1 MRKILLMI
9 IIILLV
15 VLSYVCLAKGMQIS
29 TFPILGLQQ
38 IEEISQNLKI
48 RIEEVNTLID
58 VEYPRK
64 ISELKTA
71 SNKMQSAKS
80 EYLKLTNLSSEEQI
94 LNARTEKSYAIE
106 FLWARIGTHARREG
120 INLKLEIT
128 SSSTGANNVNDLK
141 FTVDGSYIAITNFI
155 YAIENDSEL
164 DFRIQN
170 FKLLPYQNEILQGT
184 FTVRNVAIKGNTSTQ
199 NVTNSTKENEQEGN
213 TQTNNTVSNSE
224 KNTNDTQTTNTNV
237 TE

>member
-71 SNKMQSAKS
+71 SNKMQSA
-80 EYLKLTNLSSEEQI
+80 
-94 LNARTEKSYAIE
+94 
-106 FLWARIGTHARREG
+106 
-120 INLKLEIT
+120 
-128 SSSTGANNVNDLK
+128 
-141 FTVDGSYIAITNFI
+141 
-155 YAIENDSEL
+155 
-164 DFRIQN
+164 
-170 FKLLPYQNEILQGT
+170 
-184 FTVRNVAIKGNTSTQ
+184 
-199 NVTNSTKENEQEGN
+199 
-213 TQTNNTVSNSE
+213 
-224 KNTNDTQTTNTNV
+224 
-237 TE
+237 